1 MDKIFSVLE
10 ILLSLYMVY
19 FVAIAIGVFVKKE
32 RIKESNTKKK
42 FAVLIPARNE
52 ERIIRNL
59 LVSLKNQNYDY
70 DKYDIFVLPNNCT
83 DRTEEIC
90 EIEDV
95 NIIKFEKEIKSKGEV
110 LKLAFSRIN
119 EEFKE
124 YDAFLI
130 FDSDNVV
137 HPDFISKMNN
147 VLGSGYRVAQRI

>member
-1 MDKIFSVLE
+1 MDKIFSILE

-52 ERIIRNL
+52 ERVIRNL

-95 NIIKFEKEIKSKGEV
+95 NIIKFE
-110 LKLAFSRIN
+110 N
-119 EEFKE
+119 
-124 YDAFLI
+124 
-130 FDSDNVV
+130 
-137 HPDFISKMNN
+137 
-147 VLGSGYRVAQRI
+147 

>member
-1 MDKIFSVLE
+1 MDKIFSILE

-19 FVAIAIGVFVKKE
+19 FVAIAIGAFFKK
-32 RIKESNTKKK
+32 RKINESDIKKK
-42 FAVLIPARNE
+42 FAILVPARNE
-52 ERIIRNL
+52 ERVIRNL
-59 LVSLKNQNYDY
+59 LVSLKNQNYD
-70 DKYDIFVLPNNCT
+70 DKKYDIFVLPNNCT
-83 DRTEEIC
+83 DRTEEMC

-95 NIIKFEKEIKSKGEV
+95 NIIKFDEEIKSKGDV
-110 LKLAFSRIN
+110 LKLAFSKID

-147 VLGSGYRVAQRI
+147 AINSGYKVAQRI

>member
-1 MDKIFSVLE
+1 MDKIFSILE

-52 ERIIRNL
+52 ERVIRNL
-59 LVSLKNQNYDY
+59 
-70 DKYDIFVLPNNCT
+70 F
-83 DRTEEIC
+83 
-90 EIEDV
+90 
-95 NIIKFEKEIKSKGEV
+95 
-110 LKLAFSRIN
+110 AFSRIN
-119 EEFKE
+119 DEFKE